1 VAIEADLSVALNLTV
16 GAVPVSLRAHVDH
29 SAQATDLIF
38 DGSVSSVTLPLSDFL
53 AAVTA
58 EFGIDTGLPVELDL
72 SAVLA
77 YVVAQLRRRSSP
89 PAGATITLLIAGHF
103 ELAVS
108 GHSGQLSF
116 YAYVTTTDPRPA
128 TTPFVIGAAFDTDLD
143 FTNLPV
149 VGSIPGL
156 ADLSLRQIGFSYANA
171 DPTASNQPQRFV
183 IPTVTRTGTPD
194 QPVYTITDLG
204 GPALTVDHGG
214 FSLTAALVNLRTGAT
229 QASFALPLAP
239 PSTSAPGPPPLP
251 QPRPGQPKPSAPA
264 SSASALPIRWVDVN
278 KTFGPV
284 NVQKIGVNYARGQA
298 SFGLSAGLALASFG
312 LNLDGLAI
320 SFPLPLPG
328 QPAGS
333 TVAFDLAGLSLD
345 FKRGGLELGAAFLRV
360 NEGGHPAFY
369 GEVIVKMANFG
380 LKAIGGYTPASDAGP
395 ASFFIYAS
403 LNVPLGGPPFLF
415 VTGFAAG
422 FGINRSLVLPTLD
435 NLGTYLLLPDN
446 APAQSDSAQDT
457 VKTVIPQLQSIFQ
470 NEPGQYWVAAGISF
484 TSFEMID
491 AFALVTVAFGVD
503 MQIAVLG
510 SCAMTFPKGSP
521 YPVAFIQVNLLASFT
536 PSSGL
541 LAVIG
546 ELTPS
551 SFVYGGLVHISGG
564 FAFYIWVSGPHAGEF
579 VVSVGGYHPAF
590 ARPAHYPAVP
600 RLAMQFALGPMSVT
614 GQAYFAL
621 TPAMMM
627 AGLSLQAVW
636 NSAGIRVWLT
646 AGVDFLMAWAPF
658 HYEASVYISLGCS
671 IDLGLFTLE
680 LDVGAEL
687 MIYGPPFGGHADVD
701 VDVASFT
708 ISFGAAAAA
717 PAPVGWDEFRTG
729 FLPRDTP
736 GRSATAPA
744 AVAARPTAATSAATQ
759 NIVNATVAAGLQQT
773 DVAGLDW
780 IVDPD
785 RFAIVTNSAV
795 PATAAQWLGPAGATD
810 LPNSVAAFTGTRLD
824 VSTHPFLSLQP
835 DQPTASDTLVWN
847 PSLGVRPMK
856 ALDVQS
862 RHTITLTKRES
873 GQPPVPITEVT
884 VQPVLLDVSAAMWAN
899 TSAPPG
905 ANDPRLT
912 PRSLVGLR
920 ITALKRHPAT
930 VDNVPLEILLYQRG
944 YGSGYRFTST
954 PADDRYTIQL
964 AATAPTILDLTVAGP
979 TTISLT
985 NAEFVL
991 AALGNPWVA
1000 DQRSAVVNELA
1011 TIFGTRP
1018 VAQIDVS
1025 TMASATKL
1033 TDWPTI
1039 AVLAAPPSRRP
1050 ASLA

>member
-16 GAVPVSLRAHVDH
+16 GSVPVLLRAHVDH
-29 SAQATDLIF
+29 SPQGTDLIF
-38 DGSVSSVTLPLSDFL
+38 DGSVASVALPLSDFL
-53 AAVTA
+53 AAVSK
-58 EFGIDTGLPVELDL
+58 EFGLSTGLPVELSL
-72 SAVLA
+72 SAVLD
-77 YVVAQLRRRSSP
+77 YVVTQLKRRSSP
-89 PAGATITLLIAGHF
+89 AAGATITLLVAGRF
-103 ELAVS
+103 ELDVA
-108 GHSGQLSF
+108 GGGAQLSF
-116 YAYVTTTDPRPA
+116 YAYVATADPRPA
-128 TTPFVIGAAFDTDLD
+128 STPFVIGAAFDTNLD
-143 FTNLPV
+143 FGNLPV

-171 DPTASNQPQRFV
+171 DPAASNQPQRFV
-183 IPTVTRTGTPD
+183 IPTVTRTGTVD
-194 QPVYTITDLG
+194 QPVYTITDVG
-204 GPALTVDHGG
+204 SPALAVDGGG

-239 PSTSAPGPPPLP
+239 PSSTPPPPGPTPPSQPAPGK
-251 QPRPGQPKPSAPA
+251 PRPSAPA

-284 NVQKIGVNYARGQA
+284 SVQKIGVNYAHGQA

-312 LNLDGLAI
+312 LGLDGLAI

-380 LKAIGGYTPASDAGP
+380 LKAIGGYSPATETSP

-415 VTGFAAG
+415 VTGFAGG
-422 FGINRSLVLPTLD
+422 FGINRSLELPTLE

-457 VKTVIPQLQSIFQ
+457 IKTVIPQLQSIFR

-521 YPVAFIQVNLLASFT
+521 YPIAFIQVNLLASFT

-564 FAFYIWVSGPHAGEF
+564 FAFYIWFNGPHAGEF

-636 NSAGIRVWLT
+636 SSGGIRAWLT

-671 IDLGLFTLE
+671 VDLGLFTLE

-687 MIYGPPFGGHADVD
+687 MIYGPPFGGHADVNLE
-701 VDVASFT
+701 VASFT
-708 ISFGAAAAA
+708 ISFGAPPAA
-717 PAPVGWDEFRTG
+717 PDPVGWNEFRAG
-729 FLPRDTP
+729 FLPRDTV
-736 GRSATAPA
+736 AKTAPTRA
-744 AVAARPTAATSAATQ
+744 AVAAAAAAPTQ
-759 NIVNATVAAGLQQT
+759 NVVQASVDAGLLQT
-773 DVAGLDW
+773 EVAGLDW
-780 IVDPD
+780 IVDPE
-785 RFAIVTNSAV
+785 RFAILTNSAV
-795 PATAAQWLGPAGATD
+795 PATGVRWLGPAGAAD
-810 LPNSVAAFTGTRLD
+810 IPNSVAVFTGTSLD
-824 VSTHPFLSLQP
+824 VSTHPFFTLPP
-835 DQPTASDTLVWN
+835 DLATASDSFVWN
-847 PSLGVRPMK
+847 PALGVRPMK
-856 ALDVQS
+856 AQDIES
-862 RHTITLTKRES
+862 RHTVALTKHES
-873 GQPPVPITEVT
+873 GQPATAITAVT

-899 TSAPPG
+899 TTAPPG
-905 ANDPRLT
+905 ANDARLV

-920 ITALKRHPAT
+920 ITALKRRPAT

-944 YGSGYRFTST
+944 YASAFDFSAT
-954 PADDRYTIQL
+954 PADTRYSVEI
-964 AATAPTILDLTVAGP
+964 AATAPTILDLTVSGA
-979 TTISLT
+979 TTVPLA
-985 NAEFVL
+985 NQGFVL
-991 AALGNPWVA
+991 ASLGNSWVA
-1000 DQRSAVVNELA
+1000 EQRSAVVAELA
-1011 TIFGTRP
+1011 SIFGTRP
-1018 VAQIDVS
+1018 AAQIDVS
-1025 TMASATKL
+1025 TMATATKL
-1033 TDWPTI
+1033 TDWPTT
-1039 AVLAAPPSRRP
+1039 AVLGGPPRRRP
-1050 ASLA
+1050 VSSR